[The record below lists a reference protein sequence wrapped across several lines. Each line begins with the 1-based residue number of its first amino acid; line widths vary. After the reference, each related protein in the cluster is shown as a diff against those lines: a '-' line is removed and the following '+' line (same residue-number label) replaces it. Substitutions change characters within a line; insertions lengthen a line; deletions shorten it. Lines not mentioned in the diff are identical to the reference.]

1 MVING
6 HVQEE
11 SPRTTGCFVRDEAQ
25 KPIKSGPGFSVLV
38 AVALKTYPDLVAVIR
53 REDAERRALLEPK
66 IGTHRIDIEL
76 VEQLHLRA
84 SFGRFSFTTDEPP
97 ERGGTGQGLPP
108 LAHFVAGAASCLL
121 TQYAKLAI
129 AKDVQLSSMK
139 AVARGHFDR
148 RVGGAFTDII
158 YEIAMESAADE
169 DTIRAIAREAELMCY
184 AHNTLKNVV
193 RMQTHLTLNGRR
205 LEF

>member
-1 MVING
+1 MQV
-6 HVQEE
+6 E
-11 SPRTTGCFVRDEAQ
+11 SLRTTRWLVRDAAQ
-25 KPIKSGPGFSVLV
+25 KPIKSDLGFSVLV
-38 AVALKTYPDLVAVIR
+38 AVALETYPDLVAVVK
-53 REDAERRALLEPK
+53 REDAERRGLREPK

-97 ERGGTGQGLPP
+97 ERGGTDQGLPP

-129 AKDVQLSSMK
+129 AKDVQLETMK

-158 YEIAMESAADE
+158 YEIAIESTADE

-193 RMQTHLTLNGRR
+193 RMHTHLTLNGKR